1 MVEKSNKIVQTVIEQ
16 LELPETFENGELVT
30 EVAKN
35 YGVGIER
42 LFP

>member
-1 MVEKSNKIVQTVIEQ
+1 
-16 LELPETFENGELVT
+16 VT

-42 LFP
+42 LFPWNNTTGLTSELLLMKKTT